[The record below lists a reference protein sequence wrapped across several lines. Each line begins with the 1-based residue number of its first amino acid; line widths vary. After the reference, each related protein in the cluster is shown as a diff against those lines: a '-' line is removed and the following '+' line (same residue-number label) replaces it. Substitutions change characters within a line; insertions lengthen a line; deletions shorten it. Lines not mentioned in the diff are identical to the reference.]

1 MTTSSLI
8 EILELFLATGL
19 LIWLFKGPWQSLLI
33 DLTRQRLFEGRD
45 QLFLF
50 AAEGKLNFESKV
62 YKETRDYLNDSIRLC
77 HRIGLRSIL
86 ASSIS
91 RPNENHESGNKR
103 EYLIDTLNEIENIE
117 FRKQVK
123 EVIMNA
129 TKQLMILMI
138 FRSIIVLPLIIIYSI
153 YAKLKGR
160 YSKLP
165 ILIEHIIE
173 RDIKMGDA

>member
-19 LIWLFKGPWQSLLI
+19 LVWLFKGPWQSLLI
-33 DLTRQRLFEGRD
+33 DLTRQRLFEARD

-50 AAEGKLNFESKV
+50 AADGKLDFESKV

-91 RPNENHESGNKR
+91 RSNENYKDGINR
-103 EYLIDTLNEIENIE
+103 GYLLDTLNEIENIE

-129 TKQLMILMI
+129 TKQLIILMI
-138 FRSIIVLPLIIIYSI
+138 FRSVIALLLFLIYSI

-165 ILIEHIIE
+165 ILMEHIIE